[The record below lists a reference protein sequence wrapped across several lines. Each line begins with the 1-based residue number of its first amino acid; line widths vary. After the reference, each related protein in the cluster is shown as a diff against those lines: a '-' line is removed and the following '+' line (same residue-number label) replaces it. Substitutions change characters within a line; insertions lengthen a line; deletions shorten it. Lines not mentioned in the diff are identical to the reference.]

1 MHTATAFDP
10 STCALFAHV
19 VEQAAVTC
27 LCPIRRPRMIPR
39 ARWWLRRN
47 SKWAV
52 EVMMEDVTESALDM
66 VNSVQP
72 AVAIALILV
81 VWLRVVMVVKEEGG
95 DDEMLG

>member
-1 MHTATAFDP
+1 M
-10 STCALFAHV
+10 
-19 VEQAAVTC
+19 
-27 LCPIRRPRMIPR
+27 
-39 ARWWLRRN
+39 
-47 SKWAV
+47 